1 MERSVVGGWWIWVK
15 HIVQNYWGTNKNAVV
30 KKNNK
35 IGEKET
41 RTTKKHLRC
50 DAGNTENIPEVTS
63 TVLGPQQLG
72 SACWSLWFLN
82 LMKNLA
88 LRQPTDEFLR
98 SQGPILVQ
106 ASLPEDDVFVR
117 EDSFFPNPSSLGV
130 FLIPSLGL
138 SHVTKSKYGW
148 RCISAVTQGLHLQ
161 RSRWGKEEKRP
172 SKSKWWLSLVKEEA
186 NTPSAL
192 PSAGRNMSPSA
203 GELIIR
209 VGSQC
214 VASLSVSCRHV
225 LTGREQMVSLGLQS
239 VMLSCGLAG
248 ALTGIDAEKR

>member
-1 MERSVVGGWWIWVK
+1 MWCRKYWEHSWSDFHCTGSSATRFGLLVTMILEPDEEPCCQTNHWWVPRK
-15 HIVQNYWGTNKNAVV
+15 PGSY
-30 KKNNK
+30 
-35 IGEKET
+35 
-41 RTTKKHLRC
+41 
-50 DAGNTENIPEVTS
+50 
-63 TVLGPQQLG
+63 LG
-72 SACWSLWFLN
+72 SSFSSRRWCLCRG
-82 LMKNLA
+82 
-88 LRQPTDEFLR
+88 RQF
-98 SQGPILVQ
+98 
-106 ASLPEDDVFVR
+106 
-117 EDSFFPNPSSLGV
+117 FFPIPSSLGV

-161 RSRWGKEEKRP
+161 RSRWGEEEKRP

-209 VGSQC
+209 VGSKC

-225 LTGREQMVSLGLQS
+225 LTGREQMISLGLQS